1 MAAKHSLNSRQFNN
15 NSFYFIHGSPDPDLK
30 ELDPKSETMADR
42 IFADPPF
49 EERWPEHMLNETGTA
64 VKPEYAHTGQLY
76 GYNATDVGSTKMHNV
91 EDLSGAIADSIG
103 YGGNIHIGLANAR
116 TTEFDSAPKKGVDT
130 LKISSKVPVLRTVK
144 TDVNNPQKG
153 VKDTLKA
160 LRELGVR
167 E

>member
-15 NSFYFIHGSPDPDLK
+15 NSFYFIHGSPDPNLK

-42 IFADPPF
+42 IYADPPF
-49 EERWPEHMLNETGTA
+49 EERWPEHMLNESGTA
-64 VKPEYAHTGQLY
+64 VKPEYANTGQLY

-91 EDLSGAIADSIG
+91 DDLSSAIEDSIG

-116 TTEFDSAPKKGVDT
+116 TTEFDYAPSEVDT
-130 LKISSKVPVLRTVK
+130 LKISSKVPVLRTIRA
-144 TDVNNPQKG
+144 DENNPQKG